1 MSRVWKQFFKNLAWP
16 TGIAA
21 YAILVSVGAAYADTL
36 FTFGMPIVLVVFV
49 ALPVLAYLVR
59 DMWLE
64 AKRTVAREN
73 KEMMRTLKGNDDR
86 SGLYE
91 K

>member
-21 YAILVSVGAAYADTL
+21 YAVLVSFGAAYANTL

-73 KEMMRTLKGNDDR
+73 EEMMRTLKGKEYDF
-86 SGLYE
+86 
-91 K
+91 

>member
-1 MSRVWKQFFKNLAWP
+1 MSRVWKQFLKNLAWP

-21 YAILVSVGAAYADTL
+21 YAILVSFGAAYADTL
-36 FTFGMPIVLVVFV
+36 FTLGAAFVIVLFI
-49 ALPVLAYLVR
+49 AFPMLAYLFR

-64 AKRTVAREN
+64 AKRTVEREN
-73 KEMMRTLKGNDDR
+73 AEMMRTLKGNDDR

>member
-1 MSRVWKQFFKNLAWP
+1 MNRVWKQFFKNLAWP

-21 YAILVSVGAAYADTL
+21 YAILVSFGAAYANTL
-36 FTFGMPIVLVVFV
+36 FTAGGVLVV
-49 ALPVLAYLVR
+49 ALFICVPVLACLVR

-64 AKRTVAREN
+64 AKRTVDREN
-73 KEMMRTLKGNDDR
+73 EEMMRTLKGDDR

>member
-21 YAILVSVGAAYADTL
+21 YAVLVSFGAAYANTL
-36 FTFGMPIVLVVFV
+36 FTFGMPVVLVVFV

-73 KEMMRTLKGNDDR
+73 EEMMRTLKGKEYDF
-86 SGLYE
+86 
-91 K
+91 